1 MLTNGSGVGQASEI
15 IGARRA
21 LRFLVLEG
29 ILDGDAEFGAGRQKH
44 AEVFFGEAVLF
55 AAVERQHSRN
65 ALSATKRDAQCRLQ
79 SRYARG
85 FPEMGSF
92 CGGAAARYGASLL
105 RPPAGKTMSPLKLD
119 GGEKVA
125 VPTSERCPN
134 P

>member
-1 MLTNGSGVGQASEI
+1 MLTNRSGVGQASEK

-29 ILDGDAEFGAGRQKH
+29 VLDGDAEFGAGRQKH
-44 AEVFFGEAVLF
+44 AEGFFGEAVLF

-92 CGGAAARYGASLL
+92 CGGVVPWYGALIF
-105 RPPAGKTMSPLKLD
+105 RPPDRKTLS
-119 GGEKVA
+119 
-125 VPTSERCPN
+125 
-134 P
+134 

>member
-1 MLTNGSGVGQASEI
+1 MLTNRSGVGQASEI

-92 CGGAAARYGASLL
+92 CGGIAVRYGLL
-105 RPPAGKTMSPLKLD
+105 ILRQPPGKDLCPRDLA
-119 GGEKVA
+119 GGEKRLLQTVDG
-125 VPTSERCPN
+125 VMN
-134 P
+134 Q